1 MKCPIDGTEFKDEFV
16 QLKDGKICT
25 QCAAQV
31 GMIYG
36 SSLTEAESEKHSL
49 AEVKTLMS
57 TNSKV
62 TTQDEID
69 FQKNEVKHRR
79 VPTHNQK
86 SQQSRSSKSAIW
98 GTVSLVVIIL
108 VGGIIVKTSSG
119 HDTKQAISSSTSS
132 LTPSEKLASIKDAES
147 ISRAK
152 KVTESNKQKK
162 QKKVESKKNT
172 TKPSNASRYKS
183 ISLNKFTDN
192 PIKYDGVNIKTSG
205 IVTYIQKNPDDK
217 NIYYVVITPR
227 DKYTSSGYSD
237 GHGSVTEVNIDTMH
251 DTPVH
256 EGDYITVK
264 GGGLSGTVQLN
275 GKTLKSDIVV
285 DSLTVH

>member
-1 MKCPIDGTEFKDEFV
+1 
-16 QLKDGKICT
+16 
-25 QCAAQV
+25 
-31 GMIYG
+31 MIYNIMLFIVFI
-36 SSLTEAESEKHSL
+36 SAVASLALLIMWAIKKITHTPKWGWIKWWHFIAAFVIMFVFTMIAPSTETQAQKAADRKEAISESRDKAKQQSESESKRKSS
-49 AEVKTLMS
+49 ES
-57 TNSKV
+57 RRNSIKAV
-62 TTQDEID
+62 E
-69 FQKNEVKHRR
+69 
-79 VPTHNQK
+79 
-86 SQQSRSSKSAIW
+86 SSK
-98 GTVSLVVIIL
+98 
-108 VGGIIVKTSSG
+108 IVESK
-119 HDTKQAISSSTSS
+119 KNAAKAKSSSNKAKRVRES
-132 LTPSEKLASIKDAES
+132 KAES

-162 QKKVESKKNT
+162 QKKAKVKKNT

-217 NIYYVVITPR
+217 NIYYVVIAPR

>member
-1 MKCPIDGTEFKDEFV
+1 
-16 QLKDGKICT
+16 
-25 QCAAQV
+25 
-31 GMIYG
+31 MIYNIMLFIVFI
-36 SSLTEAESEKHSL
+36 SAVASLALLIMWAIKKITHTPKWGWIKWWHFIAAFVIMFVFTMIAPSTETQAQKAADRKEAISESRDKAKQQSESESKRKSS
-49 AEVKTLMS
+49 ES
-57 TNSKV
+57 RRNSIKAV
-62 TTQDEID
+62 E
-69 FQKNEVKHRR
+69 
-79 VPTHNQK
+79 
-86 SQQSRSSKSAIW
+86 SSK
-98 GTVSLVVIIL
+98 
-108 VGGIIVKTSSG
+108 IVESKKKAAKT
-119 HDTKQAISSSTSS
+119 KSSSNKAKRVRESQAEASS
-132 LTPSEKLASIKDAES
+132 KAES

-162 QKKVESKKNT
+162 QKKAKVKKNT

-217 NIYYVVITPR
+217 NIYYVVIAPR